1 MRRLAVSM
9 SVLLFFAASVNLSG
23 CAEKQPGFVAKE
35 WAKMVREMQITPV
48 FPPRADIQPGDIYT
62 DPYPTQDDEEKA
74 FDPKNGTMTISHLI
88 SSVDLQKEVKDF
100 YDSRFELPKTPDAEA
115 SSAAPSAATALFKTG
130 TKTYLPIV
138 GFPEFSYTN
147 ITQGS
152 LGALVPINS
161 LSLILGGA
169 WGGVESVSLKI
180 RSAESYGLPRDIV
193 LDKFYKDKT
202 NGPALSGSLEKA
214 WPASGY
220 ARLVTEVY
228 LTRNI
233 EISISMK
240 ESYNATGGTKAA
252 MGMIPLEKWAD
263 LDIAERFD
271 KITSINKQLRN
282 LSDPG
287 GFFEIT
293 NLSDRSIT
301 MNRVYDFP
309 IAVGF
314 KFIRLV
320 RNGNGYVNFADASI
334 GKSIADRAPAAIS
347 KANSGTQPVSG
358 DVPISVLTDSLTKPP
373 QTAPGIKKDKTKD
386 DSILPKNNGGDRT
399 PARPVAP

>member
-1 MRRLAVSM
+1 MRQLAVST
-9 SVLLFFAASVNLSG
+9 SAVLIFVASVNLSG
-23 CAEKQPGFVAKE
+23 CAEKQSGFVVKE

-62 DPYPTQDDEEKA
+62 DPYPTKDDEVTGFEL
-74 FDPKNGTMTISHLI
+74 KNGPMAISHLI

-100 YDSRFELPKTPDAEA
+100 YNSRFEFPKTVAEA
-115 SSAAPSAATALFKTG
+115 SSETAPSAATALFKTG

-193 LDKFYKDKT
+193 LDKFYKDKANNST
-202 NGPALSGSLEKA
+202 LSGSLEKA

-252 MGMIPLEKWAD
+252 LGLIPLEKWAD

-271 KITSINKQLRN
+271 KITSINKQLKN

-301 MNRVYDFP
+301 MNRVYNFP

-314 KFIRLV
+314 KFLRLV
-320 RNGNGYVNFADASI
+320 RGDTGDIYVADASAVGSATAAVASSAVHSVI
-334 GKSIADRAPAAIS
+334 KEQEKAAAAPA
-347 KANSGTQPVSG
+347 PVP
-358 DVPISVLTDSLTKPP
+358 VKP
-373 QTAPGIKKDKTKD
+373 QTRPETKKDKTKD
-386 DSILPKNNGGDRT
+386 DSILPKNNGGDRA